1 MITDKIQK
9 AFPKL
14 RKSEQQAARYMLE
27 HTEEMER
34 ISLEKLAKKANVS
47 QPTILRTLKA
57 VGYTGFKEAKIAFT
71 EERMQK
77 RREECYDILGMQ
89 LEKSDEIADVPGIII
104 GNTINLLQDSLQT
117 ISAKSIE
124 KAVKAIEKATRVC
137 IFSVENSNTVSM
149 DLLTKL
155 SYLGINCEFNTD
167 YYLQSIGAGHMKKG
181 EVAIGI
187 SYTGTSK
194 NTVDMLKQAK
204 NKGATTIAITNFTD
218 TPLIKYAEIVILT
231 SNKQLLYGNDIFSR
245 TIHLAVVDML
255 YMGLVVNQYEKYE
268 QRLKESGQMIKD
280 RSLRE

>member
-14 RKSEQQAARYMLE
+14 RKSEQQVAHYVLE

-34 ISLEKLAKKANVS
+34 ISLEQLAKKADVS
-47 QPTILRTLKA
+47 QPTVLRMLRA

-71 EERMQK
+71 EERMQRK
-77 RREECYDILGMQ
+77 KEEHYDILGMQ
-89 LEKSDEIADVPGIII
+89 LEKSEKVEDVPGIII
-104 GNTINLLQDSLQT
+104 GNTIGLLQDSLQT
-117 ISAKSIE
+117 ISAKNIE
-124 KAVKAIEKATRVC
+124 KAVKAIEEATRVC

-155 SYLGINCEFNTD
+155 SYLGIHCEFNAD

-194 NTVDMLKQAK
+194 NTVDVLRHAK
-204 NKGATTIAITNFTD
+204 KNGAKTIAITNFTD
-218 TPLIKYAEIVILT
+218 TPLIKYADIVILT
-231 SNKQLLYGNDIFSR
+231 SNKQFLYGSDIFSR

-255 YMGLVVNQYEKYE
+255 YMGLVVNNYEKYE
-268 QRLKESGQMIKD
+268 KCLKESGQMIQD
-280 RSLRE
+280 RRYE